1 MMQKLFLSMILLFSS
16 LTLGEELS
24 VEKKTALNKQIEI
37 IKSWTSD
44 KQLIDI
50 VKKANTENKFQD
62 MTQEKWEKLNI
73 LDPFVRDFNKN
84 EAGLLLKKYKSELVS
99 EAFLNRADGKK
110 IGFLAKTSNWSHKGK
125 DKHEDPMKG
134 KVWIGKIEVDESSG
148 KTQIQVGVP
157 VQDEGKSIG
166 SLVIG
171 LNINELK

>member
-1 MMQKLFLSMILLFSS
+1 MTQKLLLAMVLLFSFFAS
-16 LTLGEELS
+16 AEELTAD
-24 VEKKTALNKQIEI
+24 KKSALDKQIEI
-37 IKSWTSD
+37 IKVWATD
-44 KQLIDI
+44 KQLVDI
-50 VKKANTENKFQD
+50 VKKANAENKFQD

-84 EAGLLLKKYKSELVS
+84 DAGVLLKKYKSELVS

-110 IGFLAKTSNWSHKGK
+110 VGFLAKTSNWSHKGK

-134 KVWIGKIEVDESSG
+134 KIWIGKIEVDESSG
-148 KTQIQVGVP
+148 KTQIQVSVP